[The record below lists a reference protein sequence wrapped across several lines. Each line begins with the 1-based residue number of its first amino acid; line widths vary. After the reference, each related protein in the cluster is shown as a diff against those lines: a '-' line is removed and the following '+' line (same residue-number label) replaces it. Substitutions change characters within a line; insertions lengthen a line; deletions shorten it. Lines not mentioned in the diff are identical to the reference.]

1 MDCTSAENEVHIEG
15 QDQQQQQ
22 QQHQQEQQKQQLLQQ
37 QQITLDFTI
46 SSYYSSV
53 ILPTTGERSLKIA
66 ISDTCIM

>member
-1 MDCTSAENEVHIEG
+1 MGMDCTSAENEVHIEG

-22 QQHQQEQQKQQLLQQ
+22 QQEQQKQQLLQQ

>member
-22 QQHQQEQQKQQLLQQ
+22 QQEQQKQQLLQQ

>member
-15 QDQQQQQ
+15 QDQQQQ
-22 QQHQQEQQKQQLLQQ
+22 QQEQQKQQLLQQ

>member
-15 QDQQQQQ
+15 EDQQQQQ
-22 QQHQQEQQKQQLLQQ
+22 QQEQQKQQLLQQ

>member
-1 MDCTSAENEVHIEG
+1 MDCTSAENEVYIEG
-15 QDQQQQQ
+15 EDQQQQQ
-22 QQHQQEQQKQQLLQQ
+22 QQEQQKQQLLQQ

-53 ILPTTGERSLKIA
+53 ILPTTGDRSLKIA

>member
-1 MDCTSAENEVHIEG
+1 MDCTSAENEVHMEG

-22 QQHQQEQQKQQLLQQ
+22 QQEQQKQQLLQQ